1 MKTEDILKHFFPE
14 EILEY
19 FDVVDVTSHNAN
31 LTFFLD
37 EKNQLPNDLPTGKY
51 ESKGFTAP
59 IQLVDFPIRD
69 KEVVLQVRRRKW
81 IEKSSG
87 KIYSRSWDLTAQGTR
102 YTKEFGAFLK
112 GITG

>member
-19 FDVVDVTSHNAN
+19 FEVVDVKSHNAN
-31 LTFFLD
+31 LTLLLD
-37 EKNQLPNDLPTGKY
+37 EKNQLPNDLPPGDY
-51 ESKGFTAP
+51 ESKGFTSP

-87 KIYSRSWDLTAQGTR
+87 KTFSRSWDLTAQGTR